1 MHGSDRW
8 RREQVG
14 LATRWWSRSGNPGEL
29 STAVGT
35 AVWMRRLRCIGGG
48 GDSSATA
55 GMAVWMR
62 RLCCIGGGGDSSG
75 SKGNGL
81 DATAELHRREAGDG
95 WMPMKLM
102 KFKDKRATLTTGW
115 NALVG
120 ANLCEQADVC
130 VFLFTE
136 VPILPE
142 LIAPLAGIT
151 ATNLNLLLDEAHFKF
166 SSYYESPHQM
176 VEKMP
181 ESSGWLRRRM
191 GRGGGGDVDAPAT
204 ADAAG
209 GDGDV
214 YAAAL
219 KPRRPWR
226 GRCDGCSAASMRRR
240 LRRPR
245 YDSGRR
251 VCDAQ
256 PRRPRC
262 DGG

>member
-1 MHGSDRW
+1 MAAID
-8 RREQVG
+8 
-14 LATRWWSRSGNPGEL
+14 
-29 STAVGT
+29 
-35 AVWMRRLRCIGGG
+35 GGG
-48 GDSSATA
+48 SRLDWRPDGGLDRVAPANRQRRRARQSGCDDGDSSATA

-62 RLCCIGGGGDSSG
+62 RLCCIGDGGDSSR
-75 SKGNGL
+75 SEGNGL
-81 DATAELHRREAGDG
+81 NATAALHRREAGDG

-120 ANLCEQADVC
+120 ANLFEQADVC

-136 VPILPE
+136 VPI
-142 LIAPLAGIT
+142 
-151 ATNLNLLLDEAHFKF
+151 
-166 SSYYESPHQM
+166 PHQM

-181 ESSGWLRRRM
+181 ECSGWLRRRM

-204 ADAAG
+204 TDAAG
-209 GDGDV
+209 GGGDV

-240 LRRPR
+240 PRRPR
-245 YDSGRR
+245 YDGGRR

>member
-1 MHGSDRW
+1 M
-8 RREQVG
+8 
-14 LATRWWSRSGNPGEL
+14 
-29 STAVGT
+29 
-35 AVWMRRLRCIGGG
+35 
-48 GDSSATA
+48 A

-75 SKGNGL
+75 SEGNGL
-81 DATAELHRREAGDG
+81 DATAALHRREAGDG
-95 WMPMKLM
+95 WMRMKLM
-102 KFKDKRATLTTGW
+102 KFKDKRATFTTGW

-120 ANLCEQADVC
+120 ANLFEQADVC

-142 LIAPLAGIT
+142 FIAPLAGII
-151 ATNLNLLLDEAHFKF
+151 ATNLNLLLEIKLRPTRFK
-166 SSYYESPHQM
+166 YLLYESCTRYKQQWLKQLMHTAYNSPHQM

-209 GDGDV
+209 GGGDV

-226 GRCDGCSAASMRRR
+226 G
-240 LRRPR
+240 
-245 YDSGRR
+245 
-251 VCDAQ
+251 
-256 PRRPRC
+256 
-262 DGG
+262 